1 MKRKYVKPTATMIDY
16 SFDEQVVAESSK
28 FDGYGD
34 GHKIDY
40 CTYQSG
46 AFAKP
51 CSNIVSSTFPTS
63 ICAVQPWSL

>member
-1 MKRKYVKPTATMIDY
+1 MKRKYAKPTATMIDY

-34 GHKIDY
+34 GHQIDF

-46 AFAKP
+46 SFGNP
-51 CSNIVSSTFPTS
+51 CSSIVNSTFPTN
-63 ICAVQPWSL
+63 ICEVQPWSL